1 MANVAG
7 PAGKLQVSR
16 CVCETGHQ
24 RYHLPP
30 TATIPFDH
38 PGPTGPANPAVF
50 LPHADLTDD
59 DDDDEEEDGS
69 DDGGNG
75 NAGQLQPANP
85 PPIGIATAGVG
96 FDGWPDPLSDDSD
109 ESDDLASE
117 ADATNTISEQFPED
131 GTPPSVAPSRLNLT
145 ALSQVHNLYFAA
157 YRNQIHISRPRSC
170 VAHSLPSVPDFVLT
184 PPVSDAGR
192 RVIGALDREFSH
204 QVNHLITGMLG
215 EQEILLLAY
224 DDGDVIAYY
233 TRALQAEV
241 ARREADCEINDHTV
255 RPFFHE
261 NVQRSAWGL
270 AIHQKSRAIAVGSNA
285 HEATVFLP
293 ALSGY
298 EFETLPR
305 MRRGIE
311 PLYKTVVRDIHE
323 VKKEGDVPYMTPRD
337 VSFAMN
343 RRHLNWK
350 IVFETGDLGHNIPNL
365 AFSSDAEGHVDKVVA
380 VDVRG
385 TIWLLNIWELW
396 EPPTM
401 IPGIHRSRMAPNGIL
416 PDQTR
421 PLGWGVVV
429 IPETS
434 FLATANFHESLGIT
448 PQKARFAENDRIG
461 RWIDTSRA
469 IHSLPHIATN
479 HPWARRANRV
489 APFEHQHLVESDCW
503 VEKFRDSSHSLKPVE
518 VRPGKSKKRSK
529 ILKDGS
535 SILRTYETDI
545 ELRSHEEG
553 GVGIMCQHAT
563 AQVNRP
569 TFPLARWGIDR
580 ISNVVFVP
588 ELSLVVG
595 ASMSG
600 RVALVTLTK
609 PQPRN
614 DQFEWYFERGFRI
627 EAILPTKKDED
638 AGLRPICPLYGVAVG
653 PLPVAT
659 GFGDNQ
665 ARNNLRY
672 RLMIH
677 YYDLRILS
685 YEISRNVE
693 TNRLMVT

>member
-30 TATIPFDH
+30 TTTIAFDH
-38 PGPTGPANPAVF
+38 PGPITPAV
-50 LPHADLTDD
+50 LQSHADLSDDD
-59 DDDDEEEDGS
+59 DDDDEEEEDAS
-69 DDGGNG
+69 ENG
-75 NAGQLQPANP
+75 DNGDAVGLQPENAV
-85 PPIGIATAGVG
+85 PPIGIAGVAIG
-96 FDGWPDPLSDDSD
+96 IDGWPQPLSDDSD
-109 ESDDLASE
+109 DSDDLESE
-117 ADATNTISEQFPED
+117 ADVVNTMPEQFPED

-157 YRNQIHISRPRSC
+157 YRNQIHMSHPRSC

-192 RVIGALDREFSH
+192 RVIGALDREFAH
-204 QVNHLITGMLG
+204 QVNHLVTGMFG
-215 EQEILLLAY
+215 EQEIILLAY

-233 TRALQAEV
+233 TRCLQAEV
-241 ARREADCEINDHTV
+241 TRREADCEINDHAV
-255 RPFFHE
+255 HPFFHE

-285 HEATVFLP
+285 HAATVFLP
-293 ALSGY
+293 ALSGR
-298 EFETLPR
+298 EFEPLPHV
-305 MRRGIE
+305 RRGIE
-311 PLYKTVVRDIHE
+311 PLYKTVIRDTE
-323 VKKEGDVPYMTPRD
+323 GMKKEGDVPYLTAREI
-337 VSFAMN
+337 SSAMS
-343 RRHLNWK
+343 RRHLNWRV
-350 IVFETGDLGHNIPNL
+350 VFETGEVGHNIPNL
-365 AFSSDAEGHVDKVVA
+365 AFSSDTDGDVDKVVA

-385 TIWLLNIWELW
+385 NLWLFNIWELW
-396 EPPTM
+396 ESPTK

-416 PDQTR
+416 PDQAR
-421 PLGWGVVV
+421 PLGWGIAV

-434 FLATANFHESLGIT
+434 FLSTANFHDSLGIT
-448 PQKARFAENDRIG
+448 PQKARFAENDKIG

-469 IHSLPHIATN
+469 VHNLPHVATT

-489 APFEHQHLVESDCW
+489 APLQHQHLVESDCW
-503 VEKFRDSSHSLKPVE
+503 VERFRDSSHSLKPVE
-518 VRPGKSKKRSK
+518 VRPGKSKKRNM

-545 ELRSHEEG
+545 ELRSYDEG

-569 TFPLARWGIDR
+569 NFPLARWGIDR

-600 RVALVTLTK
+600 RVALITLTK

-614 DQFEWYFERGFRI
+614 DQFEWYFERGFNI
-627 EAILPTKKDED
+627 EAILPTRRDED

-659 GFGDNQ
+659 GSGDNQ
-665 ARNNLRY
+665 ARKNLRY

-677 YYDLRILS
+677 YYNLRILS

-693 TNRLMVT
+693 TDRLMVS